1 MISRDCA
8 SRRWFKVGLAPAGR
22 TFLSV
27 LPAVILAAGVLA
39 AHPGAARG
47 QDRPAPPASQTSS
60 TSARSSGAGSSRG
73 SGNVLVDPNEDYRIG
88 TGDVIEIKV
97 EDAPEL
103 SQTVRVT
110 AAGTFLMPYLG
121 RVTAVQKTPEELAEF
136 VAGRLRGRYLKDPK
150 VSVVVKEYNSC
161 SFFIQ
166 GAVRSPGVYQIE
178 GHPSLL
184 KLITLAGLAD
194 NHGST
199 AFILRPIK
207 QSAERSK
214 EAKEGPDRTA
224 GNAAVPGSESPPDEV
239 PAYDLLKVNINGLLR
254 GHPEQNAAI
263 SPGDIINIP
272 STDIFFVSGEVRAP
286 GTFPLREGTTLRQAI
301 SMAQGTTFKA
311 ANARGLIFREDPATG
326 KREEVKIDIGAVMS
340 GKKEDVLLLANDIIV
355 VPNSRFKSVGSVFL
369 TGFGT
374 SAARVP
380 IY

>member
-8 SRRWFKVGLAPAGR
+8 SRRWFEVGLLPAGR
-22 TFLSV
+22 TSLSV

-47 QDRPAPPASQTSS
+47 QDRPAPPASQTS
-60 TSARSSGAGSSRG
+60 SARSSGAGSSRG

-136 VAGRLRGRYLKDPK
+136 MAGRLRGRYLKDPK

-224 GNAAVPGSESPPDEV
+224 GNAAGPGSESPPEEM

-272 STDIFFVSGEVRAP
+272 STDIFFVSGKVRAP

-326 KREEVKIDIGAVMS
+326 KREEVKIDIAAVMS
-340 GKKEDVLLLANDIIV
+340 GKKEDVLLFANDIIV
-355 VPNSRFKSVGSVFL
+355 
-369 TGFGT
+369 
-374 SAARVP
+374 
-380 IY
+380 

>member
-8 SRRWFKVGLAPAGR
+8 SRRWFEVGLVPAGR
-22 TFLSV
+22 TLLSV
-27 LPAVILAAGVLA
+27 LPAVIVAAGVLA

-47 QDRPAPPASQTSS
+47 QDRPAPPASQNSS
-60 TSARSSGAGSSRG
+60 TSARSSSAGSSRG
-73 SGNVLVDPNEDYRIG
+73 SGNVLVDPNEDYKIG

-121 RVTAVQKTPEELAEF
+121 RITAVQKTPEELAEF
-136 VAGRLRGRYLKDPK
+136 MAGRLRGRYLKDPK

-199 AFILRPIK
+199 AFILRPIIP
-207 QSAERSK
+207 SAEHRT
-214 EAKEGPDRTA
+214 GPKPDSIG
-224 GNAAVPGSESPPDEV
+224 GNGGGKGAAPSAENPSDE
-239 PAYDLLKVNINGLLR
+239 
-254 GHPEQNAAI
+254 
-263 SPGDIINIP
+263 
-272 STDIFFVSGEVRAP
+272 
-286 GTFPLREGTTLRQAI
+286 
-301 SMAQGTTFKA
+301 
-311 ANARGLIFREDPATG
+311 
-326 KREEVKIDIGAVMS
+326 
-340 GKKEDVLLLANDIIV
+340 
-355 VPNSRFKSVGSVFL
+355 
-369 TGFGT
+369 
-374 SAARVP
+374 
-380 IY
+380 

>member
-1 MISRDCA
+1 MTSRDRA
-8 SRRWFKVGLAPAGR
+8 SKRWFEAELLQAGR
-22 TFLSV
+22 LSLSV
-27 LPAVILAAGVLA
+27 LSALIIAAELLAVR
-39 AHPGAARG
+39 PGAARG
-47 QDRPAPPASQTSS
+47 QDRTAPRPGQTSS
-60 TSARSSGAGSSRG
+60 AAARSSGVQPNSTRG
-73 SGNVLVDPNEDYRIG
+73 PANVLVDPTEDYKIG
-88 TGDVIEIKV
+88 TGDVIEIRV

-121 RVTAVQKTPEELAEF
+121 RITAVAKTPEELAEF

-150 VSVVVKEYNSC
+150 VFIVVKEYNSC

-199 AFILRPIK
+199 AFILRPVK
-207 QSAERSK
+207 QSAET
-214 EAKEGPDRTA
+214 AKDAKVRADQAA
-224 GNAAVPGSESPPDEV
+224 GNAATQGSESLPDES
-239 PAYDLLKVNINGLLR
+239 PEYDLLKVNINGLLR

-272 STDIFFVSGEVRAP
+272 TTDVFFVSGEVRAP

-301 SMAQGTTFKA
+301 AMAQGTTFKA
-311 ANARGLIFREDPATG
+311 ATNRGVIFREDPATG
-326 KREEVKIDIGAVMS
+326 KREEVKIDIS
-340 GKKEDVLLLANDIIV
+340 
-355 VPNSRFKSVGSVFL
+355 
-369 TGFGT
+369 
-374 SAARVP
+374 
-380 IY
+380 